1 MTPFDTS
8 TELACRSSTAGADL
22 GLAADVA
29 EAWVEVARLR
39 RLARLAA
46 SEALE
51 RRGLVAACAGDPLHP
66 RTQGLSAAAEFHAA
80 RATAAAERARDSE
93 RRAAELELRH
103 QLACREA
110 RCA

>member
-1 MTPFDTS
+1 MTPPDSRTV
-8 TELACRSSTAGADL
+8 LACKPSMAGAGL

-39 RLARLAA
+39 RLARLAT

-66 RTQGLSAAAEFHAA
+66 RSQGLSAAAEFHAG
-80 RATAAAERARDSE
+80 RAAAAAERARDSE